1 MMNTI
6 MEKNII
12 LNIKLTDDLGIKSVE
27 ITNNTQLKT
36 DSDLLVNIAYALLK
50 AKSLNKDSL
59 LIQDML
65 SDVGVTIPKEDK

>member
-1 MMNTI
+1 

-27 ITNNTQLKT
+27 ITNNTELKT
-36 DSDLLVNIAYALLK
+36 DSDLLANIAYALLK